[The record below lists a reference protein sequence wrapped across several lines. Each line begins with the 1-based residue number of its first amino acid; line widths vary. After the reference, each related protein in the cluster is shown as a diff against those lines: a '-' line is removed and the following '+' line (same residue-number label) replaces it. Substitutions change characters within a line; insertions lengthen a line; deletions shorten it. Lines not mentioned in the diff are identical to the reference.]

1 VLEERVRERTAQL
14 RETQLEIVQRLS
26 QAAESR
32 DGDTGEHI
40 QRIRRMTHRLA
51 LAIGV
56 PEDEAE
62 LIGHASAMHD
72 VGKIGIP
79 DRVLLKPGKLD
90 ADEWALMQSHTTIGA
105 EILAGSNSALLQIA
119 EEIALTHHER
129 FDGTGY
135 PQGLAGEAIPLGARI
150 TAICDVFDALRS
162 QRVYKDSWTIDDA
175 VAELAAQRGRHF
187 DPALVDAFLALV
199 PDLEPDLLQQDSAD
213 ARGDDQGD
221 PGVGVLTLGQST
233 PAGATERIHS
243 RKTESPTRA

>member
-1 VLEERVRERTAQL
+1 MPA
-14 RETQLEIVQRLS
+14 
-26 QAAESR
+26 
-32 DGDTGEHI
+32 
-40 QRIRRMTHRLA
+40 
-51 LAIGV
+51 
-56 PEDEAE
+56 DEAE

-90 ADEWALMQSHTTIGA
+90 AEEWALMQSHTTIGA
-105 EILAGSNSALLQIA
+105 EILAGSSSALLQIA

-129 FDGTGY
+129 YDGTGY

-162 QRVYKDSWTIDDA
+162 QRVYKDRWTIDDA
-175 VAELAAQRGRHF
+175 VAELAGAARAPLRPRARRRLPRPRARPRAGP
-187 DPALVDAFLALV
+187 PAA
-199 PDLEPDLLQQDSAD
+199 DSAD